1 MIKPG
6 IFLINHYNSPFYR
19 QRKYHFTSP
28 IWAFLSHPRQ
38 KQLLSIIL
46 DTNLHIRNRLIFS
59 CTQAKD
65 GHMPHAALEYTNMLG
80 CVPLPIKPLRGT
92 EKMTLFLQPLFYIDT
107 LNQNLGRQVVGLEDG
122 AAKLL
127 MEYDYPCNRTQ
138 FKRILKKAVL
148 ETSTAYISR
157 DTIEKILKE
166 ESAFFPDDH
175 EAHMITHSKA
185 ATEKEG
191 FSLNLEQPLD
201 RINQD
206 IVQHVLNSC
215 NETRQLQ
222 QRSWESAGPLCGAI
236 STGDLVFFL

>member
-1 MIKPG
+1 
-6 IFLINHYNSPFYR
+6 
-19 QRKYHFTSP
+19 
-28 IWAFLSHPRQ
+28 
-38 KQLLSIIL
+38 
-46 DTNLHIRNRLIFS
+46 
-59 CTQAKD
+59 
-65 GHMPHAALEYTNMLG
+65 
-80 CVPLPIKPLRGT
+80 
-92 EKMTLFLQPLFYIDT
+92 
-107 LNQNLGRQVVGLEDG
+107 
-122 AAKLL
+122 

-148 ETSTAYISR
+148 ETRTAYISR

-185 ATEKEG
+185 LPEKEG

-215 NETRQLQ
+215 NGNQTAAAKKL
-222 QRSWESAGPLCGAI
+222 GI
-236 STGDLVFFL
+236 SRTTLWRYINR

>member
-1 MIKPG
+1 
-6 IFLINHYNSPFYR
+6 
-19 QRKYHFTSP
+19 
-28 IWAFLSHPRQ
+28 
-38 KQLLSIIL
+38 
-46 DTNLHIRNRLIFS
+46 
-59 CTQAKD
+59 
-65 GHMPHAALEYTNMLG
+65 MPHAALEYTNMLG
-80 CVPLPIKPLRGT
+80 CVPLPIKPLR
-92 EKMTLFLQPLFYIDT
+92 EQKNDIVPSAALYIDT

-175 EAHMITHSKA
+175 EAHMIIHSKA

-215 NETRQLQ
+215 NGNQTAAAKKL
-222 QRSWESAGPLCGAI
+222 GI
-236 STGDLVFFL
+236 SRTTLWRYINR

>member
-1 MIKPG
+1 M
-6 IFLINHYNSPFYR
+6 
-19 QRKYHFTSP
+19 
-28 IWAFLSHPRQ
+28 SHPRQ

-80 CVPLPIKPLRGT
+80 CVPLPIKPLR
-92 EKMTLFLQPLFYIDT
+92 EQKNDIVPSAALYIDT

-157 DTIEKILKE
+157 DTIEKY
-166 ESAFFPDDH
+166 
-175 EAHMITHSKA
+175 
-185 ATEKEG
+185 
-191 FSLNLEQPLD
+191 
-201 RINQD
+201 
-206 IVQHVLNSC
+206 
-215 NETRQLQ
+215 
-222 QRSWESAGPLCGAI
+222 
-236 STGDLVFFL
+236 